1 MRAPT
6 LPSAGHAGAAGPG
19 AVAASGLSESP
30 LCTSRNRASWA
41 LAADRLQETQSR
53 GPDARGAAM
62 KFTFTLVIH
71 KESIV
76 PAGRLGR
83 PGAKAAQH

>member
-6 LPSAGHAGAAGPG
+6 LPSAGQSGAAGPG
-19 AVAASGLSESP
+19 AVAASGPSESP
-30 LCTSRNRASWA
+30 LSYFWA

-53 GPDARGAAM
+53 VPDARRAAM

-83 PGAKAAQH
+83 PGAAAAQH